1 MLIYNIFNN
10 LCAAWSQKIKSVVEN
25 IYFENDFFFKLI
37 LVKILQVERIYQI
50 KNSVKLN
57 LKSFGRSNW
66 LLMIR
71 SNGKRAHR
79 KAVGETF

>member
-10 LCAAWSQKIKSVVEN
+10 LCAAWSQKIMSFVEN
-25 IYFENDFFFKLI
+25 IYFENDFFLKLI

-66 LLMIR
+66 LRMIR
-71 SNGKRAHR
+71 SNGK
-79 KAVGETF
+79 KST